1 MVLAYRYLKLNSQG
15 LSLLHPPPI
24 VCLGPNENKKSKFSR
39 YDTHPR
45 VTIKCDMSYW
55 ILSYYERHS
64 YSLSKM
70 IKTTKKKYHIAKLI
84 IGFDVNTVLF
94 DELLVPN
101 L

>member
-39 YDTHPR
+39 YDTYPR

-70 IKTTKKKYHIAKLI
+70 IKTTKKISYSKTYYWI
-84 IGFDVNTVLF
+84 
-94 DELLVPN
+94 
-101 L
+101 